1 MGNGKI
7 NKRHVYDY
15 EFDLESDVAP
25 ARVFRMVRPGSR
37 VLEVG
42 AGPGSVTRPLVEV
55 NGCDVVALEVDP
67 TALEILR
74 TVTPKVVDGD
84 LNKAGWS
91 RDIEA
96 KHGKFDFV
104 IAADVLEHVYNPW
117 AVLEE
122 MVSLLA
128 EGGSIIL
135 SVPHVGHASV
145 AACLLDEDFEY
156 WPWGLLDRTHIRF
169 FGIKNVQTLINGA
182 GLSIEDAQ
190 FVVRTPAMTEF
201 ARRWQRL
208 PTDIRAALQRN
219 RYAHVLQI
227 VTRSRPTMNG
237 ASGIDLMTLQPVPPD
252 QATVEH
258 WTRVMARQINDR
270 PTDLRSPIEDAPIAE
285 PRSTRLGRAARVV
298 RKLKRLF
305 K

>member
-1 MGNGKI
+1 M

-55 NGCDVVALEVDP
+55 HGCDVVALEVDP
-67 TALEILR
+67 SALEILR
-74 TVTPKVVDGD
+74 TVTPKVVAGD
-84 LNKAGWS
+84 LNRAGWS

-96 KHGKFDFV
+96 AHGRFDFV
-104 IAADVLEHVYNPW
+104 IAADVLEHVYDPW
-117 AVLEE
+117 SVLEE
-122 MVSLLA
+122 MASLLA
-128 EGGSIIL
+128 EGGSVIL

-145 AACLLDEDFEY
+145 AACLVDEDFEY

-169 FGIKNVQTLINGA
+169 FGIKNVQALVNGA
-182 GLSIEDAQ
+182 GLAIEDAQ

-201 ARRWQRL
+201 AQRWERL
-208 PTDIRAALQRN
+208 PLDLRDALQRN
-219 RYAHVLQI
+219 RFSHVLQV
-227 VTRSRPTMNG
+227 VTRCRPAAGG
-237 ASGIDLMTLQPVPPD
+237 AGGIDLMTLRPEPPD

-258 WTRVMARQINDR
+258 WTRVMARQVNDR
-270 PTDLRSPIEDAPIAE
+270 STDLRSPLDNRPIPE
-285 PRSTRLGRAARVV
+285 PRSTAKGRISRAWRKLRKRLG
-298 RKLKRLF
+298 
-305 K
+305 